1 MSLNRIKK
9 EIRKEVIEPA
19 TDPRKLF
26 RLNRFI
32 SSRYTVIIFLILLD
46 ILLFGAIN
54 YIVNVLSHAFDWFV
68 TQEKISYGIIN
79 IFPNLATIG
88 PLKGVYSLLFLC
100 MIALDIVVL
109 YQIHTSY
116 SEKNFNVDQKGD
128 SRWETLE
135 EIQEEFL
142 AIPEREKEYEGFP
155 GTLMS
160 RQDGIAYIER
170 YPTNNLYIG
179 ITRSGKGEEHVFPNL
194 DILTRAS
201 VKSSLIIGDPKLELY
216 KSSKKT
222 LEERGYK
229 VYLFNLDDPL
239 HSILY

>member
-19 TDPRKLF
+19 TDSRKLF

-88 PLKGVYSLLFLC
+88 QLKGVYSLLFLC

-170 YPTNNLYIG
+170 
-179 ITRSGKGEEHVFPNL
+179 
-194 DILTRAS
+194 
-201 VKSSLIIGDPKLELY
+201 
-216 KSSKKT
+216 
-222 LEERGYK
+222 
-229 VYLFNLDDPL
+229 
-239 HSILY
+239 